1 MTISRT
7 PGVIRADEAYSAAE
21 FRRRAGLGDYA
32 WRQVRRQIRVVEVG
46 KKRYVLGA
54 DWLAYLSRVA
64 DEQES
69 G

>member
-1 MTISRT
+1 MGHAPPEVLKSALAE
-7 PGVIRADEAYSAAE
+7 RAVE
-21 FRRRAGLGDYA
+21 
-32 WRQVRRQIRVVEVG
+32 RVVEVG